1 MRALKFIVA
10 VEAATL
16 AVVVAFVL
24 HSESHETFPPA
35 VASSKP
41 IHVEYR
47 AIPLSVAVGR
57 SGTVTT
63 AATLSLTRGG
73 HASAPGAP
81 RVAQPP
87 TREAGSVGF
96 RTARS
101 PARVQRAPRA
111 SSAP

>member
-10 VEAATL
+10 AEAATL

-57 SGTVTT
+57 SGTVT

-101 PARVQRAPRA
+101 LARVHRAPRA

>member
-16 AVVVAFVL
+16 AVVVAFLL
-24 HSESHETFPPA
+24 HSESQETFPPA
-35 VASSKP
+35 VLSSKA
-41 IHVEYR
+41 IHVEHR
-47 AIPLSVAVGR
+47 VIPLSVAVGR

-63 AATLSLTRGG
+63 ATLSLTRGG

-101 PARVQRAPRA
+101 VARVHRAPRA